1 MTAAGQN
8 LLCLQLAASI
18 GVSLDDP
25 FKLWLT
31 GSCVPAV
38 LGESRVEEVPPTC
51 CLSPASMLGCVAG
64 QHERARGADWD
75 GTASVAFSHVCQHRK
90 G

>member
-38 LGESRVEEVPPTC
+38 LGESHVEVPH
-51 CLSPASMLGCVAG
+51 ACVAG
-64 QHERARGADWD
+64 HHAWLCCRPARMSTW
-75 GTASVAFSHVCQHRK
+75 C
-90 G
+90 